1 MSKTAVAVVSG
12 VVVAGNLLVSGAPP
26 IAAQQ
31 QPPAA
36 GAQQPPAG
44 QPPAGQPPAGRG
56 EGRRGGGG
64 GGGRGPVAI
73 AYEDRTGFQPI
84 FDGTS
89 MKGWDGDPAYW
100 KVEGGAL
107 VGESTEANP
116 VKQNTFLIYR
126 GGEPADF
133 ELKVEFRINNTNS
146 GVQYAAC
153 RCPRT
158 RRPVS
163 GC

>member
-1 MSKTAVAVVSG
+1 MLKTAVVVVSG
-12 VVVAGNLLVSGAPP
+12 VVVAANLLVAGGAP

-36 GAQQPPAG
+36 GAQQPPPA
-44 QPPAGQPPAGRG
+44 QPPAGAPAGRG

-64 GGGRGPVAI
+64 GRGPAPI

-146 GVQYAAC
+146 GVQYPQRAGPHG
-153 RCPRT
+153 REDR
-158 RRPVS
+158 
-163 GC
+163 

>member
-1 MSKTAVAVVSG
+1 MPWTTAPIVRALPLT
-12 VVVAGNLLVSGAPP
+12 AGLLRRSSRH
-26 IAAQQ
+26 
-31 QPPAA
+31 PPAA
-36 GAQQPPAG
+36 TRGSAA
-44 QPPAGQPPAGRG
+44 AGRG

-64 GGGRGPVAI
+64 GRGPAAI

-89 MKGWDGDPAYW
+89 MKDWDGDPAYW
-100 KVEGGAL
+100 KVEDGAL

-146 GVQYAAC
+146 GVQY
-153 RCPRT
+153 RSVQVPHGRED
-158 RRPVS
+158 R
-163 GC
+163 